1 MDKNT
6 KILLGVAGLSL
17 LGYFLWEKSTKD
29 TTNDA
34 TKKSF
39 VNASGKSGQACTF
52 KMDGEVVSGKVSELD
67 TNYCFS
73 SDGKRGLAI

>member
-6 KILLGVAGLSL
+6 KILLGVAGLAL

-29 TTNDA
+29 TTNDT

-52 KMDGEVVSGKVSELD
+52 KMDGEVVSGKISELD
-67 TNYCFS
+67 NKYCFS
-73 SDGKRGLAI
+73 SDGKRGLAL

>member
-1 MDKNT
+1 MEKQT
-6 KILLGVAGLSL
+6 KLLLGIAGLAL
-17 LGYFLWEKSTKD
+17 VGYFLYEKSTKG
-29 TTNDA
+29 A
-34 TKKSF
+34 TQGESKKSF
-39 VNASGKSGQACTF
+39 VNANGKSGSPCTF